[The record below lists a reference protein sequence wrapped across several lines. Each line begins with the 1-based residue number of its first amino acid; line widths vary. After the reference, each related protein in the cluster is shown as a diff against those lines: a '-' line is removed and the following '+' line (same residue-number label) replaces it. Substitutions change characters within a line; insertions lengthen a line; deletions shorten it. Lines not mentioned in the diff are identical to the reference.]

1 MDNERFEKG
10 LAIRKEV
17 LGAEYVTRSLD
28 QSDDFTRPIQELSTA
43 WCWGEIWSRP
53 GLSRRDRSLLNL
65 AMLSALN
72 RQHELRLH
80 IKAAL
85 RNGLTREEI
94 CEALLQVAVYCG
106 VPTGMDSTR
115 IAHEAISE
123 YDAELAAKGD

>member
-53 GLSRRDRSLLNL
+53 GLSRRDRS
-65 AMLSALN
+65 
-72 RQHELRLH
+72 
-80 IKAAL
+80 
-85 RNGLTREEI
+85 
-94 CEALLQVAVYCG
+94 
-106 VPTGMDSTR
+106 
-115 IAHEAISE
+115 
-123 YDAELAAKGD
+123 